1 MWDAVMRDSGPRR
14 PVPWGQGRA
23 AAAWCLLLLL
33 SFAGRPSPAD
43 GAAVPGKGVVEE
55 EEERGL
61 GVVMEERGSVFG
73 RNGPAVSV
81 PVVLLLTDAGT
92 ADAAAAAAA
101 VAAASAATQEDE
113 AAPDADGGG
122 GAGGGGGGGG
132 GGVGTPAPTGEN
144 EDAGYTVNPGYAQE
158 EQMTWP

>member
-1 MWDAVMRDSGPRR
+1 MNPHPQSMLAVVGMWNAAMRDSGPRR
-14 PVPWGQGRA
+14 PVAWGQGRA

-43 GAAVPGKGVVEE
+43 GAAEPGKGVEEE
-55 EEERGL
+55 EEERGAL

-73 RNGPAVSV
+73 RSGPAVSV

-92 ADAAAAAAA
+92 AAAAAAA

-122 GAGGGGGGGG
+122 KR
-132 GGVGTPAPTGEN
+132 
-144 EDAGYTVNPGYAQE
+144 
-158 EQMTWP
+158 